1 MKRVLAVILRQNY
14 LMRGSPTRILPLF
27 VWVAVDILLWGFLS
41 RYLDG
46 LEVGPGGGSSR
57 FLPSLLG
64 AVLLWD
70 FLVRVSLGV
79 TVAFLEDVWARNFL
93 NFFATPLSV
102 GEYLSGL
109 VLTSIATSLVGLA
122 AMLALAVG
130 VFGLPFLAYG
140 LLAIPYLLI
149 LFLTGIAL
157 GILAVAVV
165 LRLGPASEWFIWM
178 IPALLSPFAAV
189 FYPLSTLPGWM
200 QTVALAIPP
209 AYVFE
214 GMRAGLASG
223 VPAAQPLLLGG
234 ALAAA
239 YVGAACWC
247 FRSVY
252 RKAIRTGII
261 ARYSAE
267 SAA

>member
-1 MKRVLAVILRQNY
+1 VKRIFAVILRQFY
-14 LMRGSPTRILPLF
+14 LMRGSPARVLPLV

-41 RYLDG
+41 RYLDS
-46 LEVGPGGGSSR
+46 LEAGGSR
-57 FLPSLLG
+57 FLPRLLG

-93 NFFATPLSV
+93 NFFATPLTV

-130 VFGLPFLAYG
+130 VFGLPFFAYG
-140 LLAIPYLLI
+140 LLAVPYLLI

-200 QTVALAIPP
+200 QAVALAIPP

-214 GMRAGLASG
+214 GMRASLAAGS
-223 VPAAQPLLLGG
+223 PAAPPLLVGG
-234 ALAAA
+234 ALAAL
-239 YVGAACWC
+239 YVAAACAF
-247 FRSVY
+247 FRITY
-252 RKAIRTGII
+252 RKAIRTGLI

>member
-1 MKRVLAVILRQNY
+1 MKRVLAVILRQYY

-27 VWVAVDILLWGFLS
+27 VWVAVDVFLWGFLS
-41 RYLDG
+41 RYLDS
-46 LEVGPGGGSSR
+46 LEAGPGGRASR
-57 FLPSLLG
+57 FLPTLLG

-79 TVAFLEDVWARNFL
+79 TVAFLEDMWARNFL
-93 NFFATPLSV
+93 NFFATPLTV
-102 GEYLSGL
+102 GEYLTGL
-109 VLTSIATSLVGLA
+109 VVTSIATSLLGLA
-122 AMLALAVG
+122 AMLVLAVG

-140 LLAIPYLLI
+140 MLAIPYLLI

-165 LRLGPASEWFIWM
+165 LRKGPASEWFIWM

-189 FYPLSTLPGWM
+189 FYPLSTLPAWM
-200 QTVALAIPP
+200 QAVALAIPP

-214 GMRAGLASG
+214 GMRAGLAAG
-223 VPAAQPLLLGG
+223 APDFQPLLIGG

-239 YVGAACWC
+239 YVGAACWF
-247 FRSVY
+247 FRSTY
-252 RKAIRTGII
+252 RKAIRTGLI